1 MIVGF
6 FPKLAQKLFLIINK
20 ELCFV
25 YPRLLNWIH
34 APTARSKQTR
44 PAALL
49 ACTGAGVFNSAGV
62 AWREVNDRGGI
73 LLFAPFDCFGV
84 VVDAEYLL
92 HRSIV

>member
-1 MIVGF
+1 MIVSL
-6 FPKLAQKLFLIINK
+6 FPELAQKLFLIIDK

-25 YPRLLNWIH
+25 DTRLLNWTH

-44 PAALL
+44 LAALL
-49 ACTGAGVFNSAGV
+49 ACTGARVFDSACIT
-62 AWREVNDRGGI
+62 WREVNDGGGI
-73 LLFAPFDCFGV
+73 LLFTPFDCFGV

>member
-1 MIVGF
+1 MIVSL
-6 FPKLAQKLFLIINK
+6 FPKLAQKRFLIINK
-20 ELCFV
+20 KLCFV
-25 YPRLLNWIH
+25 DSRLLNWIH

-44 PAALL
+44 LAALL
-49 ACTGAGVFNSAGV
+49 ACTGARVFDSAGIT
-62 AWREVNDRGGI
+62 WGKVNDGGGI